1 MSTDCCEPRDE
12 SPATLSWLSVRAAAA
27 PTLALILLCLIFA
40 SDRGRGDDS
49 HAIPVAI
56 IVAASEN
63 DATRILDRLKH
74 GEDFAS
80 LARQYSIDPTASGG
94 GYLGKVDLGGLRLE
108 LRDALRGLAPGQLS
122 GVVRI
127 PAGFAILKRL
137 QTEAAEEPDRRRQLA
152 LSAPLSVRLTPVS
165 SGYQE
170 FLQAIRHGIPDDP
183 RWGEDLQAACTVRR
197 EAPANAVAAIRARIA
212 QDGPAMDPIELAYTR
227 YTLALLLGSE
237 GHLDESIE
245 QAEEAYRGA
254 VSSNSEKL
262 AGHLQQVSGALE
274 EALGGHY
281 LHRAMTA
288 LRVATPIDETR
299 IFPSHPGAPGMNAA
313 DAAKAI
319 EYLEKALRRDPANIE
334 LQYLVNLAY
343 MTAGTYPFSVPR
355 EFLIPP
361 SVWASKEDF
370 GRFPDVAP
378 AAGIRS
384 VGTAGGVIVDDFDND
399 GLLDVIISGID
410 DCAPLQYFHNNGD
423 GTFTDRAVR
432 AGLSG
437 EGGALNIIQG
447 DYNNDGCMD
456 ILMLRGGWEYPRR
469 RSLLRNNC
477 DGTFTDVTA
486 QAGLMEPIRSSQSA
500 FWADINNDGLLDLFI
515 ANENSPS
522 QLFLNKGDGTF
533 ADISHQAGIDRVVF
547 SKAVVSADYDNDG
560 YADFYVSNFNGPN
573 FLYHNNGNLTFSE
586 VGEEAGV
593 QAPWMSFAAW
603 FFDYDNDGLPD
614 LFVTSYYYSVEE
626 VVRSY
631 MGLPRKGETLK
642 LYKNLG
648 HGKFRDVTEETGLD
662 RVFMPMGSNFGDV
675 DNDGYLDI
683 YLGVGDPS
691 FLSVMPNVLLRND
704 AGKHFTD
711 ITASSGT
718 GAMAKGHGV
727 AFADLGNTGDED
739 IVAVMG
745 GPTAGD
751 RFPTRLFR
759 NPGGHG
765 NDWIS
770 LRLVGVRSNR
780 SAIGARIAVTV
791 NNGGVRRTICRTVGS
806 GGSFGASPLQQHIGL
821 GKSAH
826 IENLEIW
833 WPASK
838 TKQEFRDVKPNQ
850 FLEIREFATKYTNLS
865 RPSFTLGGRAVSAR
879 K

>member
-1 MSTDCCEPRDE
+1 
-12 SPATLSWLSVRAAAA
+12 LSLRAAAV
-27 PTLALILLCLIFA
+27 PSLALALLCLIFA
-40 SDRGRGDDS
+40 PDRGRGDES
-49 HAIPVAI
+49 RAIPVAI
-56 IVAASEN
+56 IVTAGEGEAAK
-63 DATRILDRLKH
+63 ILDLLKH
-74 GEDFAS
+74 GEDFAA
-80 LARQYSIDPTASGG
+80 LARQHSIDPTASGG
-94 GYLGKVDLGGLRLE
+94 GYLGKVDPDGLRLE
-108 LRDALRGLAPGQLS
+108 LRDALRSLAPGQLS

-137 QTEAAEEPDRRRQLA
+137 LAEAAENPDRRRQLA
-152 LSAPLSVRLTPVS
+152 LSAPVSVRLTPVS

-170 FLQAIRHGIPDDP
+170 FLQAIRRSIPDDP

-197 EAPANAVAAIRARIA
+197 EAPANAVAAIRARLA
-212 QDGPAMDPIELAYTR
+212 RDGPAMDALELAYTR

-237 GHLDESIE
+237 GHLDESLE
-245 QAEEAYRGA
+245 QAEEAYHGA
-254 VSSNSEKL
+254 ISSNSEKL

-274 EALGGHY
+274 EAIGGNY

-288 LRVATPIDETR
+288 LRVETPIDETR
-299 IFPSHPGAPGMNAA
+299 IFPSHPGAPGMNPA

-319 EYLEKALRRDPANIE
+319 EYLEKALRRDAANIE

-343 MTAGTYPFSVPR
+343 MTAGAYPSSVPR

-370 GRFPDVAP
+370 GRFLDVAP

-384 VGTAGGVIVDDFDND
+384 VATAGGVIVDDFDDD

-410 DCAPLQYFHNNGD
+410 DCAPIQYFHNNGD
-423 GTFTDRAVR
+423 GTFTNRAAQ

-437 EGGALNIIQG
+437 EGGALNVIQG

-486 QAGLMEPIRSSQSA
+486 QAGLMEPIRASQSA
-500 FWADINNDGLLDLFI
+500 VWADINNDGLLDLFI
-515 ANENSPS
+515 ANEGSPS

-533 ADISHQAGIDRVVF
+533 VDISHQAGIDKTAF

-573 FLYHNNGNLTFSE
+573 FLYHNNGNLTFTE
-586 VGEEAGV
+586 VAEQTGV

-626 VVRSY
+626 VARSY
-631 MGLPRKGETLK
+631 MGLPRRGETLK

-648 HGKFRDVTEETGLD
+648 NGNFRDVTEETGLD
-662 RVFMPMGSNFGDV
+662 RVFMPMGSNFGDI

-691 FLSVMPNVLLRND
+691 FLSVMPNVLLHND
-704 AGKHFTD
+704 GGKHFTD

-718 GAMAKGHGV
+718 GAMAKGHGI

-751 RFPTRLFR
+751 RFPARVFR

-770 LRLVGVRSNR
+770 LHLVGVKSNR
-780 SAIGARIAVTV
+780 SAVGAHITVTV
-791 NNGGVRRTICRTVGS
+791 DNGGVRRNICRTVGT
-806 GGSFGASPLQQHIGL
+806 GGSFGASPFQQHIGL

-826 IENLEIW
+826 IENIEIW

-838 TKQEFRDVKPNQ
+838 TKQTFRNVQPNQ
-850 FLEIREFATKYTNLS
+850 FLEIREFAATYTKLS
-865 RPSFTLGGRAVSAR
+865 RPSFPIGGRIGGRAESAQR
-879 K
+879 